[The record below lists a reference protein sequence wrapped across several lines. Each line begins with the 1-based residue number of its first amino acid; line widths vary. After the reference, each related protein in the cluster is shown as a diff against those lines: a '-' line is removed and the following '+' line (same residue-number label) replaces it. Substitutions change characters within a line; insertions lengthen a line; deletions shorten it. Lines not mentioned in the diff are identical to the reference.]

1 MASAGIGSLRV
12 DLGMNT
18 AAFTD
23 GIDLATRKMNKFSN
37 QMKKTGA
44 KMKSLGKNL
53 TLGLTAPIVAMGAA
67 SVKSFSDFEKS
78 MSNVS
83 TLIDTN
89 TESLKAMGDEVLAMS
104 KELPVA
110 IDDLTASLYDVR
122 SAGIS
127 AGDAMEVLDRSAR
140 LGVAGLGSTSEAV
153 DIVTSSIN
161 AFGLEGEDADKV
173 YDNIFKT
180 VKNGK
185 TTISGLAQG
194 FGAVAGTVANA
205 GINLDEYLASV
216 AALTTTGLPA
226 AQAHTQIRA
235 AIAGLTRETK
245 ESAAVFDSLGVK
257 TFPELIGKSGGMVQA
272 FAAIK
277 EKLGG
282 NDAAMLKLFGS
293 TEALNAVLGLTG
305 NQAAVFKSTLED
317 MRGGADA
324 VGDAFDK
331 QAGGTAAQAQV
342 MRNQLEAVGV
352 QIGQFIVPVVIRL
365 ADALSDL
372 LTEFQDLDPDT
383 QKWIVGLVGVLAA
396 IGPVVYVVGS
406 LVTAVKGMVALT
418 LGVKAFALGLAGI
431 GPAGGVAATGASAAG
446 LAIRGLTASLLGLL
460 LNPAV
465 AAFAVAIGLIYL
477 AWKNWDKIKPIID
490 RIAKAVTD
498 FWNKHVSPV
507 FNFIW
512 DGLKLVVGAWLGMY
526 TGVWNVLKKLGSAI
540 KEWLGD
546 KLGAIFDGVR
556 KKLKFVADLF
566 FQLYD
571 AVVGN
576 SYIPDMVDEI
586 GQNMDRLEKLMV
598 DPAEKATKKVKEA
611 FRDMASDALSLMN
624 QLFPLAAQLRDIN
637 SDLVSLDKF
646 ENAGLISAAQA
657 ADGRSVLLE
666 ERAKARG
673 EVDISTA
680 VQIGGVAPIFDQT
693 KIKLIELEEVV
704 LKIPPALNQA
714 QEKMVE
720 FAEYVGDSL
729 MGGIFDVLTGRG
741 SFKKVFSDL
750 LGNVLNESIRTAM
763 RSLETNL
770 FGEKGLGGF
779 LGSVL
784 GGLFGGKRAAGGP
797 VSAGKTFLVGEE
809 GPELFSPSSGGKITP
824 NSALTGGGG
833 MTINVDAR
841 GSTDPNA
848 VRAEVE
854 RGILEAAPHIV
865 AAAQSRTVRTL
876 QRPRLAGMA
885 R

>member
-23 GIDLATRKMNKFSN
+23 GIDLASRKMNGFAK
-37 QMKKTGA
+37 QMQKTGA
-44 KMKSLGKNL
+44 KMRNVGKGL
-53 TLGLTAPIVAMGAA
+53 TLGITAPLAAFGVQAAKTAIDAQEMESAFDVTFKGMAASARKWAEETGNAMGR
-67 SVKSFSDFEKS
+67 
-78 MSNVS
+78 S
-83 TLIDTN
+83 TQELQ
-89 TESLKAMGDEVLAMS
+89 EGAMGFQMLFGKAMALEPATEMS
-104 KELPVA
+104 KTFAVLTQDIASFRNLSNDVA
-110 IDDLTASLYDVR
+110 KQKL
-122 SAGIS
+122 
-127 AGDAMEVLDRSAR
+127 M
-140 LGVAGLGSTSEAV
+140 
-153 DIVTSSIN
+153 
-161 AFGLEGEDADKV
+161 
-173 YDNIFKT
+173 
-180 VKNGK
+180 
-185 TTISGLAQG
+185 SGLAG
-194 FGAVAGTVANA
+194 EAEPLRAVGVFLSAAKVDA
-205 GINLDEYLASV
+205 
-216 AALTTTGLPA
+216 AALELGLKGVNGKLSEEQKIMA
-226 AQAHTQIRA
+226 RAKVIQDELKEAEGDVIR
-235 AIAGLTRETK
+235 TK
-245 ESAAVFDSLGVK
+245 ESTANK
-257 TFPELIGKSGGMVQA
+257 
-272 FAAIK
+272 IK
-277 EKLGG
+277 EL
-282 NDAAMLKLFGS
+282 
-293 TEALNAVLGLTG
+293 
-305 NQAAVFKSTLED
+305 QAAYEEMSVTIGTKLLPVLTPLVNKIASLVDWF
-317 MRGGADA
+317 GG
-324 VGDAFDK
+324 
-331 QAGGTAAQAQV
+331 
-342 MRNQLEAVGV
+342 
-352 QIGQFIVPVVIRL
+352 
-365 ADALSDL
+365 LSD
-372 LTEFQDLDPDT
+372 ET
-383 QKWIVGLVGVLAA
+383 QTWVLIVAGVAAA
-396 IGPVVYVVGS
+396 IGPVVFIIGS
-406 LVTAVKGMVALT
+406 LVTGVGYLTTVIGALS
-418 LGVKAFALGLAGI
+418 KAMLFLAANPI
-431 GPAGGVAATGASAAG
+431 IAG
-446 LAIRGLTASLLGLL
+446 LAL
-460 LNPAV
+460 
-465 AAFAVAIGLIYL
+465 AIGLIYL

-526 TGVWNVLKKLGSAI
+526 TGVWNVLKKLGSAV

-546 KLGAIFDGVR
+546 KLGVIFDGVR
-556 KKLKFVADLF
+556 KKLKLVADLF

-611 FRDMASDALSLMN
+611 FRDMASDALALME
-624 QLFPLAAQLRDIN
+624 QLFPLAAQMRGIN
-637 SDLVSLDKF
+637 KDLASLDEYQK
-646 ENAGLISAAQA
+646 AGLITAAQA

-673 EVDISTA
+673 PVEVSQGAQLDGMVPLVDRLTM
-680 VQIGGVAPIFDQT
+680 
-693 KIKLIELEEVV
+693 KLVELKEVTV
-704 LKIPPALNQA
+704 EVPRALNQA

-720 FAEYVGDSL
+720 FATYVGDSL

-763 RSLETNL
+763 RSLETDL

-797 VSAGKTFLVGEE
+797 VSAGKTFLVGEK

-833 MTINVDAR
+833 MTVNVDAR